1 MQAAGQ
7 RMTRKRVEKWE
18 VGEVGGEAGRAGV
31 EVTVPDLGTM
41 DQAKWEGNVVVGGM
55 RVVEKVEKEGQ
66 RDRELGRIRW
76 GAGWIYWIE

>member
-1 MQAAGQ
+1 M
-7 RMTRKRVEKWE
+7 
-18 VGEVGGEAGRAGV
+18 

-76 GAGWIYWIE
+76 GDGWIYWIE

>member
-1 MQAAGQ
+1 
-7 RMTRKRVEKWE
+7 MTRKRVEKWE
-18 VGEVGGEAGRAGV
+18 VGEVGGEAGRVGV

-66 RDRELGRIRW
+66 RDRELGRSRW
-76 GAGWIYWIE
+76 GDGWIYWIE